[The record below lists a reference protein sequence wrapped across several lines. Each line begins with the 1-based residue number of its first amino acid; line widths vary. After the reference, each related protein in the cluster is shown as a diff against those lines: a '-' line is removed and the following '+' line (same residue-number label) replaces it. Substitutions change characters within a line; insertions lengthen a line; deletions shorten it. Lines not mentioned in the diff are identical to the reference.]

1 MNAADRLK
9 AWRAWN
15 TFQTSLVMVFLFLL
29 GMMAAAATMHIRHGE
44 LTTAEAEGLLAVLY
58 WGTYP
63 LLFLALGALGWHM
76 VRFYRGD
83 YA

>member
-1 MNAADRLK
+1 MNLRD
-9 AWRAWN
+9 WRAWT
-15 TFQTSLVMVFLFLL
+15 TFQTSIVLVFLFLL
-29 GMMAAAATMHIRHGE
+29 GMMAAAGIMHIRHGE
-44 LTTAEAEGLLAVLY
+44 LTTAEAETLLGILY

-63 LLFLALGALGWHM
+63 LLFLALGSLGWHM

>member
-1 MNAADRLK
+1 MNLPGRSLP
-9 AWRAWN
+9 WRAWH
-15 TFQTSLVMVFLFLL
+15 TFQTSIVIVFLFLL
-29 GMMAAAATMHIRHGE
+29 GMMATAAVMRIRHGE
-44 LTTAEAEGLLAVLY
+44 LTTAEAKALLGVLY

-63 LLFLALGALGWHM
+63 LLFVALAALGWHM